1 MYLRT
6 VFSFLFLMSRIVSA
20 HDVSDYKTM
29 FDKAI
34 PHINKELADLFERN
48 YEMDKDY
55 VILRADNESMPGHS
69 IIMRISEPKEGSLS
83 RQQSYPVQIQPER
96 QERFHHDDYE
106 SKYDRYESSSW
117 DANTYDRNGSINGPS
132 IKCVFTADE
141 FNKPLMQHGVA
152 KVVKRYESLSVQ
164 DFEDLFIDNTLPA
177 HQRTA
182 TYFDSLSW
190 TDQSYIFSR
199 IELYQFEP
207 FRTFL
212 MKFPRCREL
221 LQGCINHIQAN
232 GAFTQR
238 IKKIRSFANRD
249 PLQVIT
255 KINHN
260 LLREM
265 QKQQQSKEQHSYA
278 QYESQ
283 CIAHQQEQ
291 RTQLEHLLTAYCSSA
306 NAPPNKNARKHALQK
321 SLDDNFLTHART
333 SIVPD
338 TIKSVIK
345 QHELENTFCMLDRGS
360 DIQLHLQSEFFS
372 ILEQVAQQQPSNKSE
387 QDLHTTIVSSVDIA
401 NDYTVAG
408 FIGQAIA
415 WTDAAWAVLA
425 YAQQCCDK
433 VRIAGTY
440 LNFRANNCAYQG
452 DYMHA
457 AGYGLASLFCHAWAS
472 FDYVIAAGQGVAQGT
487 SNVATSIVQCGKTI
501 VELDK
506 DKVYNATQKIVET
519 LCSGSKF
526 LYLLEDIEFDLAC
539 DNDQGAMAK
548 LEGLA
553 DTCLIIQGNLQ
564 EKLQQIRHTTKHE
577 IVTQSCAYVTQGFLV
592 GKMLTVFQSLFAA
605 AHVEAVQILEVANK
619 TKQTVTQVEKAHSL
633 RLLSDILK
641 TNMPLTPD
649 AAAATITVGP
659 VVKTTIQSLTD
670 LTSVGACLKN
680 VSTDAALGVVTDEL
694 IHLQNNAAQSNVP
707 KHLRRSILTQPLLD
721 PDDPDKN
728 KNSKDNEKESVKRE
742 KVLDS
747 VDTYEQARNK
757 ALEIIGEV
765 DPHTVEPHIG
775 RIGVGKGKIT
785 GVDWHDGKVTLRLDW
800 DPNKGPHINIT
811 DYRRGW
817 GSSGRSV
824 AIPFKGD
831 LDLVKSLLR
840 HLNTTESVDV
850 AIEVLK
856 RLDKEK
862 SLLLLLENS
871 QRK

>member
-1 MYLRT
+1 M
-6 VFSFLFLMSRIVSA
+6 SA
-20 HDVSDYKTM
+20 HDASDYKTM
-29 FDKAI
+29 FDKAM
-34 PHINKELADLFERN
+34 PHINKEIADLFERN

-69 IIMRISEPKEGSLS
+69 IIMKISEPKEGSLFS
-83 RQQSYPVQIQPER
+83 QQSYPIHIQQER
-96 QERFHHDDYE
+96 PERFHHEDCE
-106 SKYDRYESSSW
+106 SKYDRYESSGW
-117 DANTYDRNGSINGPS
+117 DANTNDRHSSTNGPS
-132 IKCVFTADE
+132 AKWVFTADE
-141 FNKPLMQHGVA
+141 FNRPLTRYGVA

-164 DFEDLFIDNTLPA
+164 DFEDLFIDNTLPV

-182 TYFDSLSW
+182 AYFDSLSW

-199 IELYQFEP
+199 IELYQFES
-207 FRTFL
+207 FRKFL

-221 LQGCINHIQAN
+221 LQSCINHIQSN
-232 GAFTQR
+232 DPFIRR
-238 IKKIRSFANRD
+238 IKKIRSFAKRD
-249 PLQVIT
+249 PIQVIT
-255 KINHN
+255 KITHK
-260 LLREM
+260 LLLDM
-265 QKQQQSKEQHSYA
+265 QKQQQSKEQQSYA

-283 CIAHQQEQ
+283 CIVHQQKQ
-291 RTQLEHLLTAYCSSA
+291 RTELEHLLTTYSA
-306 NAPPNKNARKHALQK
+306 PGNESPNKNLRKQVLQK
-321 SLDDNFLTHART
+321 SLDENFLTHARV

-338 TIKSVIK
+338 AVKSVIK
-345 QHELENTFCMLDRGS
+345 QYGLENTFCMLDRGS
-360 DIQLHLQSEFFS
+360 DIQLHLQLELFS
-372 ILEQVAQQQPSNKSE
+372 ILEQVAQEQPSNKSE

-408 FIGQAIA
+408 FIAQATV
-415 WTDAAWAVLA
+415 WTDAAWALLA

-433 VRIAGTY
+433 ARIAGTY
-440 LNFRANNCAYQG
+440 LNSRANNCAYQG

-472 FDYVIAAGQGVAQGT
+472 FDYVIAAGHGVAQGT
-487 SNVATSIVQCGKTI
+487 SNVTTSIFQCAKTI

-506 DKVYNATQKIVET
+506 DKVYNATQKTLET
-519 LCSGSKF
+519 IFIGSKF

-539 DNDQGAMAK
+539 DNDQAAMAK
-548 LEGLA
+548 LEDLA
-553 DTCLIIQGNLQ
+553 DTCFVIQSTLQ

-605 AHVEAVQILEVANK
+605 AHIEAIQILEVANK
-619 TKQTVTQVEKAHSL
+619 TKNAAEHAETAHSL

-641 TNMPLTPD
+641 TNMPLAPD
-649 AAAATITVGP
+649 TATATIAAGH
-659 VVKTTIQSLTD
+659 VVETTAQSLAN
-670 LTSVGACLKN
+670 LTAVDACLKN
-680 VSTDAALGVVTDEL
+680 ISTDAVLGVVVDEL
-694 IHLQNNAAQSNVP
+694 MHLQNNAEQSNVP
-707 KHLRRSILTQPLLD
+707 KHLRRSILTQPLLN

-728 KNSKDNEKESVKRE
+728 KNNKDNEKEPVKRE
-742 KVLDS
+742 QVLES

-765 DPHTVEPHIG
+765 DPHSVEPHIG

-856 RLDKEK
+856 RLNKEK